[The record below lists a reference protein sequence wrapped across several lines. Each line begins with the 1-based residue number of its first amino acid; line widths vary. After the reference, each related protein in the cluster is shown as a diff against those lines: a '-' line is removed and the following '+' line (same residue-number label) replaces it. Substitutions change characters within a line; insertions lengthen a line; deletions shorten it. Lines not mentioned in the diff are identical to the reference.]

1 MCRILAGKTYPA
13 GRVITASTGTT
24 GDREAVHRAIKAMTD
39 TEKAEYDDV
48 VRQLM
53 AKCEQ
58 LAAENTRL
66 RAEKSDAL
74 SVCQELYSDPTAP
87 AALRLKAAGLALP
100 HETPRLE
107 SVPPPIDLVAQECKP
122 LSQLVEERRRR
133 CDALLALPLE
143 ERAALI
149 RGVGRDDGNGSDEH

>member
-1 MCRILAGKTYPA
+1 
-13 GRVITASTGTT
+13 
-24 GDREAVHRAIKAMTD
+24 MTD

-66 RAEKSDAL
+66 RSERGDAL

-87 AALRLKAAGLALP
+87 PALRLKAAGLALQF
-100 HETPRLE
+100 E
-107 SVPPPIDLVAQECKP
+107 VPKLMPERAPINATCEEYIPLAELIAQ
-122 LSQLVEERRRR
+122 RRAR
-133 CDALLALPLE
+133 CDQLLRE
-143 ERAALI
+143 VRWSCSTRVSAATAAPNSRRLVVSST
-149 RGVGRDDGNGSDEH
+149 GDCP